1 MSVNTTPSKK
11 RSRLI
16 ADAIVERK
24 ESQQW
29 EEFIVRILKKLE
41 LSDDKRLAAEKR
53 YGEFTQHVAKKFEIE
68 TNDVHVVVQGSM
80 RTQTTIAGDGRENF
94 DLDVVVKLT
103 GPKFSGLVDSGPFFE
118 EFGAALRGIKDAGDP
133 KPKSRC
139 WRLQYPGEP
148 FYFDVTPAIP
158 LQPWIEGTHLRVRD
172 ADTLWSPSN
181 PEEFADWFCEIANR
195 KFLFQ
200 SIGKALTVDARTT
213 VDPIPQEKV
222 RLDDILR
229 RLVQLMKLH
238 RDRYFKELAEDRRAA
253 KPISIILVTLAAK
266 AYREMVQNEPHVLF
280 QNAIEVVLE
289 VVARM
294 PNFVDRSNNQYSINN
309 PVLPGRVTENFA
321 DKWNSDRGQRA
332 HEFLTWH
339 DRLTVDLEALLSEN
353 YSKRSEDRVRA
364 IFGDQ
369 GVNAWKASQNASPL
383 TGLLIGIAAATGPR
397 KSTSSDTFA

>member
-1 MSVNTTPSKK
+1 MSVYTVPSNK

-16 ADAIVERK
+16 ADAITQRN

-29 EEFIVRILKKLE
+29 EEFIVRILRKLE
-41 LSDDKRLAAEKR
+41 LSDEKRLAAEKR
-53 YGEFTQHVAKKFEIE
+53 YGEFAQHVADKFDIE

-103 GPKFSGLVDSGPFFE
+103 GTKFSGLTHSGPFFE
-118 EFGAALRGIKDAGDP
+118 EFGIALRGIKDAGDP
-133 KPKSRC
+133 EPKSRC

-172 ADTLWSPSN
+172 PEIVWSPSN
-181 PEEFADWFCEIANR
+181 PEEFADWFCEIANQ

-200 SIGKALTVDARTT
+200 SIRKALTVDARTT
-213 VDPIPQEKV
+213 VDPIPQENV

-238 RDRYFKELAEDRRAA
+238 RDRYFKGLAEARREA

-266 AYREMVQNEPHVLF
+266 AYCEMVRNEPQEF
-280 QNAIEVVLE
+280 KNAIEVVLE
-289 VVARM
+289 VVSRM
-294 PNFVDRSNNQYSINN
+294 PDFIDRFDNKYSINN
-309 PVLPGRVTENFA
+309 PVLQGRVAENFA
-321 DKWNSDRGQRA
+321 DKWNSDNGLRA
-332 HEFLTWH
+332 HEFATWH

-369 GVNAWKASQNASPL
+369 GVNAWKASQGASPL
-383 TGLLIGIAAATGPR
+383 TGLLNGITAATGPR
-397 KSTSSDTFA
+397 KLTSSDTFA